1 MYPRRELVDA
11 HQHHQAGD
19 LGLGQH
25 RARQDQEQQQS
36 SGHEVIDLNRQS
48 AELTSSTGYVDTP
61 KKETN
66 SEFLDYG
73 FPMAVLFNQ
82 TAETLTQ
89 EFRLVSTN
97 DSELQWIVGA
107 FFVDAESEAGGFL
120 QLDLSGW
127 GLPITDQYIGDPIEM
142 ETMAIYA
149 EIDYAFNEEWSMQ
162 FGLRAQDQERDSSSI
177 SIYRIPGDPL
187 FGPYSYPEPVGTESS
202 DFENA
207 SFRLGVTWRPNEN

>member
-1 MYPRRELVDA
+1 MLA
-11 HQHHQAGD
+11 KFD
-19 LGLGQH
+19 LGF
-25 RARQDQEQQQS
+25 
-36 SGHEVIDLNRQS
+36 

-149 EIDYAFNEEWSMQ
+149 EIDYAFNEEWNMQ
-162 FGLRAQDQERDSSSI
+162 FGLRAQVKSETAVPLVSI
-177 SIYRIPGDPL
+177 ESLETHYLGRILILNLREQNPVTLRMLVLGWVSLGDL
-187 FGPYSYPEPVGTESS
+187 TK
-202 DFENA
+202 
-207 SFRLGVTWRPNEN
+207 TQCTI